1 MHTVWKPISAFSRE
15 LLPSLQSQ
23 ALPSAAESNKGEEV
37 NTMTKSGPEEPKKGQ
52 SQGSKCAV
60 ACGFM
65 LVN

>member
-52 SQGSKCAV
+52 S
-60 ACGFM
+60 
-65 LVN
+65 